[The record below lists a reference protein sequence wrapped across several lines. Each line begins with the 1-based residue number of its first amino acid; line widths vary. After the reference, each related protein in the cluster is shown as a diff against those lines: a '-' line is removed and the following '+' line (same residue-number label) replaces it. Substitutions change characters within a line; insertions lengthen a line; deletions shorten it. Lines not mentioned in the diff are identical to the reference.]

1 MIRENAAKAL
11 RACFELLQTRRKEI
25 YEKFYTEIYILVA
38 TTCAEKKTQPMEC
51 IHGSLLAL
59 RELLT
64 SSGDVFMR
72 SRFNEA
78 NEHARKFQ
86 RHKEKLVRWVR
97 IFSLLCSILFLLLTY
112 L

>member
-1 MIRENAAKAL
+1 M
-11 RACFELLQTRRKEI
+11 LLAISIQTRRKDM
-25 YEKFYTEIYILVA
+25 YNKFYKVIYILVA

-64 SSGDVFMR
+64 SSGDIFMR

-86 RHKEKLVRWVR
+86 SHKEKLVRYVVCW
-97 IFSLLCSILFLLLTY
+97 Y
-112 L
+112 LY